1 MSEIHADIW
10 GVLRQQADVEYPWK
24 SDIIPITSWDCVDKD
39 VGWDANIQ
47 RYERSRM
54 LNYMSRMSI
63 LAACHGRQGWRSVG
77 CNVSGCLDAG
87 DIIDVTAVGALWE
100 QNLKSLVDDIVITP
114 CLLGES
120 HIYGI

>member
-10 GVLRQQADVEYPWK
+10 GVLRQQADIEYPWR

-54 LNYMSRMSI
+54 FNCMSGMSI

-77 CNVSGCLDAG
+77 CNVSGCKDAG
-87 DIIDVTAVGALWE
+87 DIIDVTAVAASWE
-100 QNLKSLVDDIVITP
+100 QNLKSLVDDVVIGR
-114 CLLGES
+114 CLLGEYIVDS
-120 HIYGI
+120 I